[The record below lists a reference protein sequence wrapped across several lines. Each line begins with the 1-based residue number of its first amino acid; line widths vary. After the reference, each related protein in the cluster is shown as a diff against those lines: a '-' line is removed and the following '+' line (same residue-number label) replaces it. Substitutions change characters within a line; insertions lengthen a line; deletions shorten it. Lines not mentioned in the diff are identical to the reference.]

1 MSVCKKKYDKNSYIL
16 SLNLLIFFIQ
26 IFFVIRIFQF
36 SNYANNIS
44 ASFQDNIDGYINDF
58 DNKLKKLVYNE
69 KDRIYMGI
77 NNKMIPLFD
86 EKISDIRSD
95 IGDELENI
103 FEEVNKTKDFLSKYS
118 FLINYID
125 NIDTIFVEV
134 NQTKKFLS
142 KYSFL
147 INYLN
152 NYNITT
158 VTTKMFSSFIEDI
171 KNINR
176 LLQILSVRVESIDNQ
191 LSYLNYT
198 LFFNNKINIPMDS
211 NIDNNINSDIDRRSS
226 FLP

>member
-16 SLNLLIFFIQ
+16 SLNLLIFLIQ
-26 IFFVIRIFQF
+26 IFFVIRVFQF

-44 ASFQDNIDGYINDF
+44 SSFQDNIDGYINDF

-69 KDRIYMGI
+69 KNRIYTGI
-77 NNKMIPLFD
+77 DNKIIPFFD
-86 EKISDIRSD
+86 EKISNIRSD
-95 IGDELENI
+95 IAEEIDNI
-103 FEEVNKTKDFLSKYS
+103 FEEVNKTKNL
-118 FLINYID
+118 
-125 NIDTIFVEV
+125 
-134 NQTKKFLS
+134 LS

-152 NYNITT
+152 NYNITSL
-158 VTTKMFSSFIEDI
+158 TTKMFSLFIEDI

-176 LLQILSVRVESIDNQ
+176 LLQTLSVRVESIDNQ

-211 NIDNNINSDIDRRSS
+211 NINNNINSDIDRRSS
-226 FLP
+226 LLP

>member
-16 SLNLLIFFIQ
+16 SLNLLIFLIQ
-26 IFFVIRIFQF
+26 IFFVIRVFQF

-44 ASFQDNIDGYINDF
+44 SSFQDNIDGYINDF

-69 KDRIYMGI
+69 KNRIYTGI
-77 NNKMIPLFD
+77 DNKIIPFFD

-95 IGDELENI
+95 IGGEIDNI
-103 FEEVNKTKDFLSKYS
+103 FEEVNKTKNL
-118 FLINYID
+118 
-125 NIDTIFVEV
+125 
-134 NQTKKFLS
+134 LS

-152 NYNITT
+152 NYNITSL
-158 VTTKMFSSFIEDI
+158 TTKMFSLFIEDI

-176 LLQILSVRVESIDNQ
+176 LLQTLSVRVESIDNQ

-211 NIDNNINSDIDRRSS
+211 NINNNINSDIDRRSS
-226 FLP
+226 LLP

>member
-16 SLNLLIFFIQ
+16 SLNLLIFLIQ
-26 IFFVIRIFQF
+26 IFFVIRVFQF

-44 ASFQDNIDGYINDF
+44 SSFQDNIDGYINDF

-69 KDRIYMGI
+69 KNRIYTGI
-77 NNKMIPLFD
+77 DNKIIPFFD

-95 IGDELENI
+95 IAEEIDNI
-103 FEEVNKTKDFLSKYS
+103 FEEVNKTKNL
-118 FLINYID
+118 
-125 NIDTIFVEV
+125 
-134 NQTKKFLS
+134 LS

-152 NYNITT
+152 NYNITSL
-158 VTTKMFSSFIEDI
+158 TTKMFSLFIEDI

-176 LLQILSVRVESIDNQ
+176 LLQTLSVRVESIDNQ

-211 NIDNNINSDIDRRSS
+211 NINNNINSDIDRRSS
-226 FLP
+226 LLP